1 MRNIQRRLIAIF
13 SAVLAAAVLSACGA
27 ETLTVSATFDDVGD
41 LAPGAPVTMADIQI
55 GKVGHIR
62 LAGQEAVVTM
72 ELETDA
78 QVPEGVEA
86 RVRRTSVLGE
96 RIVDI
101 VLPEDLSDSTP
112 LLADGAHI
120 DDTTVRTDLEDLVDE
135 GAEVFGAISATQLAV
150 MIEEGA
156 RGFGGQGAAL
166 GGLLQNYRDI
176 VNRYANRSDEIVTLI
191 GSLKNFNETVAAR
204 SDEHAQAIVNTSR
217 SIEVLAEE
225 SLNLE
230 KAVVSLGRLARG
242 SKSILQA
249 HSDEM
254 GRFFQQMSVIMG
266 VLAEEQRSLAQLL
279 RWAPGHNY
287 NTQAVEYAEFN
298 QVIQDFVICGLNDD
312 PKNPARRCEENE

>member
-1 MRNIQRRLIAIF
+1 MRLRRRFATILC
-13 SAVLAAAVLSACGA
+13 AVLAAGVLSACGDD
-27 ETLTVSATFDDVGD
+27 TLTATATFEDVGD

-55 GKVGHIR
+55 GKVAHIR

-72 ELETDA
+72 ELDTEA
-78 QVPEGVEA
+78 KVPEDVQA

-101 VLPEDLSDSTP
+101 VLPEDLGDDAP

-120 DDTTVRTDLEDLVDE
+120 EDTAVRTDLEDLVDE
-135 GAEVFGAISATQLAV
+135 GSEVFGAISATQLAV

-176 VNRYANRSDEIVTLI
+176 VHRYANRSEQIVTLI

-204 SDEHAQAIVNTSR
+204 ADQHSRAIVNTSR

-249 HSDEM
+249 HSAEM
-254 GRFFQQMSVIMG
+254 GRFFQQMSVITG
-266 VLAEEQRSLAQLL
+266 VLAEEQRSLDQLL

-312 PKNPARRCEENE
+312 PENKARRCEEND

>member
-1 MRNIQRRLIAIF
+1 MPIRRLSLVLA
-13 SAVLAAAVLSACGA
+13 AVLAAGALSACGT
-27 ETLTVSATFDDVGD
+27 ETLTVTATFEDVGD

-55 GKVGHIR
+55 GKVGTIR

-72 ELETDA
+72 DLEADA
-78 QVPEGVEA
+78 NVPEGVEA

-101 VLPEDLSDSTP
+101 VLPEDLSDDAP
-112 LLADGAHI
+112 LLADGDHI
-120 DDTTVRTDLEDLVDE
+120 DDTAVRTDLEDLVDE
-135 GAEVFGAISATQLAV
+135 GSEVFGAISATQLAV

-176 VNRYANRSDEIVTLI
+176 VHRYAGRSQQIVTLI

-204 SDEHAQAIVNTSR
+204 SDEHARSIANTSR
-217 SIEVLAEE
+217 AIEVLAEE

-230 KAVVSLGRLARG
+230 RAVVSLGRLARG
-242 SKSILQA
+242 SKSILEA
-249 HSDEM
+249 HSAEM
-254 GRFFQQMSVIMG
+254 GRFFQQMSVITG
-266 VLAEEQRSLAQLL
+266 VLAQEQRTLAKILH
-279 RWAPGHNY
+279 WAPGHNY

-312 PKNPARRCEENE
+312 PKNPARRCEEND

>member
-1 MRNIQRRLIAIF
+1 MAIKRVALVLA
-13 SAVLAAAVLSACGA
+13 AVLAAAVLSGCGT
-27 ETLTVSATFDDVGD
+27 ETLTVTATFEDVGD

-55 GKVGHIR
+55 GKVGTIR

-72 ELETDA
+72 DLETDA
-78 QVPEGVEA
+78 RVPEGVEA

-101 VLPEDLSDSTP
+101 VLPEDLSEDAP

-120 DDTTVRTDLEDLVDE
+120 DDTAVRTDLEDLVDE

-176 VNRYANRSDEIVTLI
+176 VDRYAGRSEQIVTLI
-191 GSLKNFNETVAAR
+191 GSLKNFNETIAAR
-204 SDEHAQAIVNTSR
+204 SDEHARSIVNTSR
-217 SIEVLAEE
+217 AIEVLAEE

-249 HSDEM
+249 HSEEM
-254 GRFFQQMSVIMG
+254 GRFFRQMSIITG
-266 VLAEEQRSLAQLL
+266 VLSEEQRTLAKIL

-312 PKNPARRCEENE
+312 PDNAARRCEEN

>member
-1 MRNIQRRLIAIF
+1 MAIRRLSLVLA
-13 SAVLAAAVLSACGA
+13 AVLAAGVLSACGT
-27 ETLTVSATFDDVGD
+27 ETLTVTATFEDVGD

-55 GKVGHIR
+55 GKVGTIR

-72 ELETDA
+72 DLEADA
-78 QVPEGVEA
+78 NVPEGVEA

-101 VLPEDLSDSTP
+101 VLPEDLSDDAP
-112 LLADGAHI
+112 LLADGDHI
-120 DDTTVRTDLEDLVDE
+120 DDTAVRTDLEDLVDE
-135 GAEVFGAISATQLAV
+135 GSEVFGAISATQLAV

-176 VNRYANRSDEIVTLI
+176 IHRYAGRSQQIATLI

-204 SDEHAQAIVNTSR
+204 SDEHARSIANTSR
-217 SIEVLAEE
+217 AIEVLAEE

-230 KAVVSLGRLARG
+230 RAVVSLGRLARG
-242 SKSILQA
+242 SKSILEA
-249 HSDEM
+249 HSAEM
-254 GRFFQQMSVIMG
+254 GRFFQQMSVITG
-266 VLAEEQRSLAQLL
+266 VLAEEQHTLAEIL

-287 NTQAVEYAEFN
+287 NTQAVEYTEFN
-298 QVIQDFVICGLNDD
+298 QVVQDFIICGLNDD
-312 PKNPARRCEENE
+312 PKNPARKCEEND

>member
-1 MRNIQRRLIAIF
+1 MAIRRL
-13 SAVLAAAVLSACGA
+13 SLVLAALLAASVLSACGA
-27 ETLTVSATFDDVGD
+27 EVLTVTATFDDVGD

-55 GKVGHIR
+55 GKVGTIR

-72 ELETDA
+72 ELEKDA
-78 QVPEGVEA
+78 GVPEGVQA

-101 VLPEDLSDSTP
+101 VLPEDLSDDTA
-112 LLADGAHI
+112 LLADGDHI
-120 DDTTVRTDLEDLVDE
+120 DDTAVRTDLEDLVDE

-176 VNRYANRSDEIVTLI
+176 VHRYAGRSEQIVTLI

-204 SDEHAQAIVNTSR
+204 SDEHARSIANTSR
-217 SIEVLAEE
+217 AIEVLADE

-230 KAVVSLGRLARG
+230 RAVVSLGRLARG
-242 SKSILQA
+242 SKSILEA
-249 HSDEM
+249 HSAEM
-254 GRFFQQMSVIMG
+254 GRFFQQMSVITR
-266 VLAEEQRSLAQLL
+266 VLAEEQQTLANIL

-312 PKNPARRCEENE
+312 PKNPARKCEEND

>member
-1 MRNIQRRLIAIF
+1 MAVRRVAL
-13 SAVLAAAVLSACGA
+13 VLAAFLAAGVLSGCGT
-27 ETLTVSATFDDVGD
+27 ETLTVTATFEDVGD

-55 GKVGHIR
+55 GKVGTIR

-72 ELETDA
+72 DLETDA
-78 QVPEGVEA
+78 RVPEGVQA

-101 VLPEDLSDSTP
+101 VLPEDLSDDAP

-120 DDTTVRTDLEDLVDE
+120 DDTAVRTDLEDLVDE

-166 GGLLQNYRDI
+166 GGLLQNYSDI
-176 VNRYANRSDEIVTLI
+176 VDRYAGRSEQIVTLI
-191 GSLKNFNETVAAR
+191 GSLKNFNETIAAR
-204 SDEHAQAIVNTSR
+204 SDEHARSIVNTSR
-217 SIEVLAEE
+217 AIEVLAEE

-254 GRFFQQMSVIMG
+254 GRFFRQMSIITG
-266 VLAEEQRSLAQLL
+266 VLSEEQRTLAKIL

-312 PKNPARRCEENE
+312 PDNAARRCEEN

>member
-1 MRNIQRRLIAIF
+1 MRIRRRVSVFLVA
-13 SAVLAAAVLSACGA
+13 ALAAGVLAGCGA
-27 ETLTVSATFDDVGD
+27 ETLTVSATFEDVGD

-55 GKVGHIR
+55 GKVDRIK

-72 ELETDA
+72 SLDTDA
-78 QVPEGVEA
+78 RVPEGVQA

-101 VLPEDLSDSTP
+101 VLPEDLTDDTE

-120 DDTTVRTDLEDLVDE
+120 DDTAVRTDLEDLVDE

-176 VNRYANRSDEIVTLI
+176 VHRYANRSDEIVTLI

-204 SDEHAQAIVNTSR
+204 SDEHARSIVNTSR

-230 KAVVSLGRLARG
+230 KAVISLGRLARG

-249 HSDEM
+249 HSAEM
-254 GRFFQQMSVIMG
+254 GRFFQQMSVILG
-266 VLAEEQRSLAQLL
+266 VIEEEQVSLAKILK
-279 RWAPGHNY
+279 WAPGHNY
-287 NTQAVEYAEFN
+287 NTQAVEYTEFN
-298 QVIQDFVICGLNDD
+298 QVVQDFVICGLNDD

>member
-1 MRNIQRRLIAIF
+1 MRRLRLLVA
-13 SAVLAAAVLSACGA
+13 AVLAASVLAGCGA
-27 ETLTVSATFDDVGD
+27 DTLRVTAAFDDVGD

-55 GKVGHIR
+55 GKVDNIR
-62 LAGQEAVVTM
+62 LAGQQAVVSM

-78 QVPEGVEA
+78 RVPDGVQA

-96 RIVDI
+96 RIIDI
-101 VLPEDLSDSTP
+101 VLPEDLSEDAD
-112 LLADGAHI
+112 LLADGDHI
-120 DDTTVRTDLEDLVDE
+120 DDTAVRTDLEDLVDE

-176 VNRYANRSDEIVTLI
+176 VHRYANRSDDIVTLI
-191 GSLKNFNETVAAR
+191 GSLKNFNETIAAR
-204 SDEHAQAIVNTSR
+204 SDEHARSIVNTSR
-217 SIEVLAEE
+217 SIEVLAQE
-225 SLNLE
+225 SDNLE
-230 KAVVSLGRLARG
+230 RAVISLGRLARG

-249 HSDEM
+249 HSTEM
-254 GRFFQQMSVIMG
+254 GRFFQQMSVILG
-266 VLAEEQRSLAQLL
+266 VLEEEQVAIAKLL
-279 RWAPGHNY
+279 KWAPGHNY

-312 PKNPARRCEENE
+312 PDNKARRCEEND